1 MFILLRYLLLY
12 SGYIKVSIATAE
24 VRKILS
30 VTNKKVSMR
39 KKGETKCVSV
49 EGVTD
54 HPDGAA
60 IRELMTLI
68 GDKWSILLIVT
79 LSKRPKLRARF
90 SDLEKS
96 IPAISQRMLSTT
108 LKQLERDGFITREVF
123 PEVPPRVEYELT
135 KLGLSLFIPMQGI
148 IDWVTQNWSQ
158 VKKARAK

>member
-1 MFILLRYLLLY
+1 MVK
-12 SGYIKVSIATAE
+12 SK
-24 VRKILS
+24 
-30 VTNKKVSMR
+30 

-79 LSKRPKLRARF
+79 LSKKPKRRARF

-96 IPAISQRMLSTT
+96 IPAISERMLSLT
-108 LKQLERDGFITREVF
+108 LKQLEKDGFIKREVF

-135 KLGLSLFIPMQGI
+135 KLGMSLFEPMQGI
-148 IDWVTQNWSQ
+148 IDWVTKNWNE
-158 VKKARAK
+158 VKKARVKAEIKTK